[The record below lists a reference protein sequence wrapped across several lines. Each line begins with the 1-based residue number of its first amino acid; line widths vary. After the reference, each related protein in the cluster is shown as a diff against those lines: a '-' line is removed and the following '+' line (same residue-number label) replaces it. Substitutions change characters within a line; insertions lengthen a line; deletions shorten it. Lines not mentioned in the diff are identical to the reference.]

1 MMRML
6 VRRLLATPML
16 LLGIVTLS
24 FLLSR
29 AVPAD
34 PLVSIIGERQLG
46 DPEAVASARARWGLD
61 RSIPEQYAIYVAN
74 LVRGD
79 LGTSIRTK
87 RPVARDL
94 MDRLPATLELTLA
107 AMAIGVSAGLALG
120 VLSARFKDRAAD
132 HLARAFALIGSS
144 VPIFWSGLIL
154 LHLASVRLG
163 WVSGAGRLDARLS
176 PPPEVTGFHLLDAL
190 IARDVTVLADAL
202 EHLALPAIV
211 LGWAVVGIISRL
223 VRASMLDVM
232 GQDFILMARA
242 KGASEMR
249 VLTHHAL
256 RNALLPALTVIG
268 FSFAYLIT
276 GAVLTETVFAWPG
289 IGSYAVA
296 SARALDYPA
305 IMGVT
310 LIAGLAFILANLLT
324 DLSYL
329 LANPRIRAA

>member
-6 VRRLLATPML
+6 VRRLLATPLL

-132 HLARAFALIGSS
+132 HLARGFALIGSS

-154 LHLASVRLG
+154 LHLASVQLG
-163 WVSGAGRLDARLS
+163 WISGAGRLDARLS
-176 PPPEVTGFHLLDAL
+176 PPSNVTGFYLVDAL
-190 IARDVTVLADAL
+190 VAGDLTLLGDAL

-305 IMGVT
+305 ILGVT
-310 LIAGLAFILANLLT
+310 LIAGLAFILANLVT

>member
-1 MMRML
+1 ML
-6 VRRLLATPML
+6 RIVFRRLLATPLL
-16 LLGIVTLS
+16 LLGIVTVT

-29 AVPAD
+29 AIPAD
-34 PLVSIIGERQLG
+34 PLVSIIGERQLAN
-46 DPEAVASARARWGLD
+46 PQAVASARERWGLD
-61 RSIPEQYAIYVAN
+61 RSIAEQYVIYVGN
-74 LVRGD
+74 LLRGD

-94 MDRLPATLELTLA
+94 LDRLPATLELTLA
-107 AMAIGVSAGLALG
+107 AMAIGVVAGLGLG
-120 VLSARFKDRAAD
+120 VLSAQFNNRLPD
-132 HLARAFALIGSS
+132 HLARGFALLGSAL
-144 VPIFWSGLIL
+144 PIFWSGLIL

-163 WVSGAGRLDARLS
+163 WISGAGRLDARLS
-176 PPPEVTGFHLLDAL
+176 PPDGATGFYILDSLLAGDMEL
-190 IARDVTVLADAL
+190 LGDVL
-202 EHLALPAIV
+202 EHLALPALV
-211 LGWAVVGIISRL
+211 LAWAVVGIISRL

-242 KGASEMR
+242 KGASDWS
-249 VLTHHAL
+249 VLTRHAL

-276 GAVLTETVFAWPG
+276 GAVLTETIFAWPG

-310 LIAGLAFILANLLT
+310 IIAGLAFIIGNLLT
-324 DLSYL
+324 DLAYII
-329 LANPRIRAA
+329 ANPRIRPA

>member
-1 MMRML
+1 MMRI
-6 VRRLLATPML
+6 VARRVLATPLL

-34 PLVSIIGERQLG
+34 PLVSIIGERQLA
-46 DPEAVASARARWGLD
+46 DPEAVASARARWGLA

-74 LVRGD
+74 LLRGD

-107 AMAIGVSAGLALG
+107 AMAIGVSAGLAVG
-120 VLSARFKDRAAD
+120 VLSARFKDRPAD
-132 HLARAFALIGSS
+132 HLARGFALIGSS

-154 LHLASVRLG
+154 LHLASVQLG
-163 WVSGAGRLDARLS
+163 WISGAGRLDARLS
-176 PPPEVTGFHLLDAL
+176 PPPGVTGLYLVDAL
-190 IARDVTVLADAL
+190 LAWDLMLLGDAL

-211 LGWAVVGIISRL
+211 LGWAIIGIISRL

-242 KGASEMR
+242 KGASELR

-305 IMGVT
+305 ILGVT

-324 DLSYL
+324 DLSYM

>member
-1 MMRML
+1 
-6 VRRLLATPML
+6 
-16 LLGIVTLS
+16 
-24 FLLSR
+24 
-29 AVPAD
+29 
-34 PLVSIIGERQLG
+34 
-46 DPEAVASARARWGLD
+46 
-61 RSIPEQYAIYVAN
+61 
-74 LVRGD
+74 
-79 LGTSIRTK
+79 
-87 RPVARDL
+87 
-94 MDRLPATLELTLA
+94 
-107 AMAIGVSAGLALG
+107 
-120 VLSARFKDRAAD
+120 
-132 HLARAFALIGSS
+132 
-144 VPIFWSGLIL
+144 
-154 LHLASVRLG
+154 VRLG

-176 PPPEVTGFHLLDAL
+176 PPPKVTGFHVLDAL
-190 IARDVTVLADAL
+190 LARDLTVLGDAL

-232 GQDFILMARA
+232 AQDFILMARA
-242 KGASEMR
+242 KGASETR